1 MSETMGVEQ
10 KLELVF
16 THLPTG
22 KTVSF
27 LAYLENLADMYSS
40 TWHAEDVYGRMDPIV
55 NFINTRRSF
64 SVTWNIPANSF
75 ADAKE
80 NLRKVNTL
88 MSFLYPLYAKGSG
101 GATAINQAPL
111 MRVKFGNLIQNID
124 GKGLLGYLNGFTM
137 DPRVENG
144 MFYSTVGSP
153 EYYPKTILLN
163 TELNVLHEHELGYK
177 QEGDKTYK
185 FRDKRIKENS
195 KKSKDGKTINLTTNF
210 PYGVSKTTAAD
221 APSATSNIKVKG
233 PDGIIRHNTIPDDPG
248 GVGSALSG
256 PFGGGSSS
264 PTHDRTGRGGQGSMG
279 DSDGGQV

>member
-1 MSETMGVEQ
+1 MSIGIYEGM
-10 KLELVF
+10 ELVF

-22 KTVSF
+22 KTVRF

-40 TWHAEDVYGRMDPIV
+40 TWNAEDVYGRMDPIV
-55 NFINTRRSF
+55 NFINTRRAF
-64 SVTWNIPANSF
+64 SVSWNIPANSF
-75 ADAKE
+75 ADAKK

-88 MSFLYPLYAKGSG
+88 MSFLYPLYAMGSG

-144 MFYSTVGSP
+144 MFHQNGTGGM

-177 QEGDKTYK
+177 QEGNIYK
-185 FRDKRIKENS
+185 FRDKRIKEDN
-195 KKSKDGKTINLTTNF
+195 NLSTNF
-210 PYGVSKTTAAD
+210 PYGVSGDPKKESGGIKKTNST
-221 APSATSNIKVKG
+221 PSG
-233 PDGIIRHNTIPDDPG
+233 DPG
-248 GVGSALSG
+248 SVNAAVNGMAALG
-256 PFGGGSSS
+256 NGGASS
-264 PTHDRTGRGGQGSMG
+264 PAHDRTGRGGQG
-279 DSDGGQV
+279 DSEGGQV

>member
-1 MSETMGVEQ
+1 MSIGIYEGM
-10 KLELVF
+10 ELVF

-75 ADAKE
+75 ADAKK

-137 DPRVENG
+137 DPRIENG
-144 MFYSTVGSP
+144 MFHQKGKGGV

-177 QEGDKTYK
+177 KFDETSNKYV
-185 FRDKRIKENS
+185 FRDKRIKEDS
-195 KKSKDGKTINLTTNF
+195 NLSTNF
-210 PYGVSKTTAAD
+210 PYGVSKTNPKTDEPPAF
-221 APSATSNIKVKG
+221 TSTVTEG
-233 PDGIIRHNTIPDDPG
+233 PDGIVRRNKIPDDPS
-248 GVGSALSG
+248 GVARSLSTAG
-256 PFGGGSSS
+256 AS
-264 PTHDRTGRGGQGSMG
+264 RILKR
-279 DSDGGQV
+279 

>member
-1 MSETMGVEQ
+1 MSMGIYEGME
-10 KLELVF
+10 LEF

-22 KTVSF
+22 KTVKF

-40 TWHAEDVYGRMDPIV
+40 TWKAEDVYGRMDPIV
-55 NFINTRRSF
+55 NFINTRRAF
-64 SVTWNIPANSF
+64 SVSWNIPANSF

-111 MRVKFGNLIQNID
+111 MRVKFGNLIQNIN
-124 GKGLLGYLNGFTM
+124 GIGLLGYLNGFTM

-177 QEGDKTYK
+177 KFDETTNKYV
-185 FRDKRIKENS
+185 FRDKRIKED
-195 KKSKDGKTINLTTNF
+195 KNLSTNF
-210 PYGVSKTTAAD
+210 PYKVSKTTAAD
-221 APSATSNIKVKG
+221 APEAIRSLQVKG
-233 PDGIIRHNTIPDDPG
+233 PDGIVRNNTFISADPESVFAVMG
-248 GVGSALSG
+248 NGSFPG
-256 PFGGGSSS
+256 EEK
-264 PTHDRTGRGGQGSMG
+264 
-279 DSDGGQV
+279 

>member
-1 MSETMGVEQ
+1 MSIGIYEGM
-10 KLELVF
+10 ELVF

-22 KTVSF
+22 KTVRF

-137 DPRVENG
+137 DPRIENG
-144 MFYSTVGSP
+144 MFHQKGKGGV

>member
-1 MSETMGVEQ
+1 
-10 KLELVF
+10 
-16 THLPTG
+16 
-22 KTVSF
+22 
-27 LAYLENLADMYSS
+27 
-40 TWHAEDVYGRMDPIV
+40 
-55 NFINTRRSF
+55 
-64 SVTWNIPANSF
+64 
-75 ADAKE
+75 
-80 NLRKVNTL
+80 
-88 MSFLYPLYAKGSG
+88 
-101 GATAINQAPL
+101 

-137 DPRVENG
+137 DPRIENG
-144 MFYSTVGSP
+144 MFHQKGKGGV
-153 EYYPKTILLN
+153 EYYPKTILL
-163 TELNVLHEHELGYK
+163 
-177 QEGDKTYK
+177 
-185 FRDKRIKENS
+185 NS